1 MAVFDLGGG
10 ILNHAAMNDAEHWES
25 VYANKGDTELSW
37 FQAQPGL
44 SLELLREVQPA
55 PRGVV
60 DIGGGQSALA
70 SALLDA
76 GVGRVVVLDLSHSAI
91 ERGKARLGDRAA
103 SVEWVVGD
111 VLDQRDY
118 GEIDAWHDRAV
129 FHFLVDHTARRRYTD
144 AAAKAVPVG
153 GHAVVATFAL
163 TGPEKCSGLPVRRY
177 EPDSLAGE
185 FAARFR
191 LIKTAN
197 ETHTTPWGQTQDFVY
212 VVLRREAD

>member
-1 MAVFDLGGG
+1 MP
-10 ILNHAAMNDAEHWES
+10 NHDDMGRAEHWES
-25 VYANKGDTELSW
+25 VYANKGDTDLSW
-37 FQAQPGL
+37 FQAEPGL
-44 SLELLREVQPA
+44 SLELLREIQPA

-60 DIGGGQSALA
+60 DIGGGHSALA
-70 SALLDA
+70 AALLDA
-76 GVGRVVVLDLSHSAI
+76 GVRRVVVLDLSPSAI

-129 FHFLVDHTARRRYTD
+129 FHFLVDPAERRRYAD

-153 GHAVVATFAL
+153 GHAVIATFAL

-177 EPDSLAGE
+177 DPESLAGE
-185 FAARFR
+185 FGDRFGMVKSAA
-191 LIKTAN
+191 
-197 ETHTTPWGQTQDFVY
+197 ETHTTPWGKTQDFVY